1 MATTGVDFALI
12 TKTGS
17 YASGA
22 AVKAA
27 PFVVAVDNNAARNI
41 TGYVPGGATT
51 GVLGTSGLPAGGTA
65 TFIGGFSNQG
75 FAKNGAIHITTSG
88 TTAVNPDLT
97 NLATGATSTAG
108 DTTFATVNKI
118 KIRNAGTAA
127 MTVAP
132 GGSNPANLPKFT
144 GTTPTLSLDPGAE
157 IEFYSDAGATVDST
171 HKVITITPSSGGD
184 VVVCVGGA

>member
-1 MATTGVDFALI
+1 MATTNVDFVLV

-17 YASGA
+17 YGVGS

-27 PFVVAVDNNAARNI
+27 PFVVAVEDNAARNI
-41 TGYVPGGATT
+41 SGTVPGGAST
-51 GVLGTSGLPAGGTA
+51 GILGTSGLPAGATGTR
-65 TFIGGFSNQG
+65 IGGFSNQG

-88 TTAVNPDLT
+88 TTAVSPDLT
-97 NLATGATSTAG
+97 NLATGATSNAG

-132 GGSNPANLPKFT
+132 GASNPANLPKFT

-157 IEFYSDAGATVDST
+157 IEFFSDAGATVDST

-184 VVVCVGGA
+184 VVMCVGGA